1 MTLEINDKSY
11 NYILELIAQKTELNE
26 EYDVLNQ
33 KISVPPF
40 DVEYFEDLTK
50 EQLNEL
56 MVIFDEMDKL
66 RSRMD
71 TINMQIAMCVESNL
85 NSYKK

>member
-11 NYILELIAQKTELNE
+11 NYVLELIAQKTKLNE

-33 KISVPPF
+33 KISAPPF

-56 MVIFDEMDKL
+56 NAIFDEMKKL
-66 RSRMD
+66 SGRMD